1 VGPKPFV
8 LQAAGHDHE
17 IPAICDHI
25 LDLAGGGEFRIA
37 DFAVLCRFNDQ
48 CSRVKEYLTAHHVP
62 ALIRDKNSPFDIL
75 EQKVKVLTI
84 HAAKG
89 LEFPAIFVLG
99 WHEGQ
104 LPYLVH
110 DADAE
115 RAGTEVDQ
123 ERMLAYVAMTRAAEV
138 LYLVTSPDRPSR
150 FLDEIPPEMVLRE
163 EQR

>member
-1 VGPKPFV
+1 M
-8 LQAAGHDHE
+8 
-17 IPAICDHI
+17 
-25 LDLAGGGEFRIA
+25 
-37 DFAVLCRFNDQ
+37 
-48 CSRVKEYLTAHHVP
+48 LT
-62 ALIRDKNSPFDIL
+62 LIRDKNSPMDIL

-89 LEFPAIFVLG
+89 LEFPVVFVLG

-115 RAGTEVDQ
+115 RAAREVDQ

-150 FLDEIPPEMVLRE
+150 FLGEIPPEMILRV
-163 EQR
+163 EQT